1 MEDCY
6 RTGSSNLSS
15 PVQLTSTAN
24 APGQLAGKSYCC
36 LCVFLFVLFS
46 LGSVLIS
53 VDICSELQTREWG
66 QKSIFKWTRGSV
78 GTRGL
83 YNNQTARTGTSNFD
97 ICSSPVLQN
106 NTNPRGPDSLTVCP
120 QSAVGCP
127 AQGSGRWMPEPCS
140 APPHPL
146 LPPPPGDAHTQADS
160 LRPTRC
166 AVLSK
171 PVGLFNFKRKA

>member
-1 MEDCY
+1 MEDSY
-6 RTGSSNLSS
+6 RTGSSNLRS
-15 PVQLTSTAN
+15 PVQLMGTAN

-53 VDICSELQTREWG
+53 VDTCSELQTREWG
-66 QKSIFKWTRGSV
+66 QKSIFKWTHGSV
-78 GTRGL
+78 GTQGL

-97 ICSSPVLQN
+97 ICSSLILQEQYKSQR
-106 NTNPRGPDSLTVCP
+106 PRLNDHVPTV
-120 QSAVGCP
+120 SSGAVGGGCQSP
-127 AQGSGRWMPEPCS
+127 AQH
-140 APPHPL
+140 PPHPL
-146 LPPPPGDAHTQADS
+146 LPPPPDDAHTQADS
-160 LRPTRC
+160 LCPTRC